1 MNFSRQKPELPPSS
15 DRLTF
20 RWYSYSTNGCLVFG
34 RVDTRQDFYF
44 PLPLSPSPRPTTEF
58 CARLWPR
65 NLGSF
70 NESIDGSQQGNV
82 SAVWGSVLG
91 VALLIALNPVRLGVI
106 LLMVSRPRPLQNL
119 LAFGAGNLIVGIP
132 AVLVPL
138 VVLHVTPMFR
148 SFVEGLG
155 TAAAVATVRHV
166 QIGMGMLALSIAALM
181 VARSLMR
188 ARSLRRRQRTHLPTP
203 GGTTSTL
210 VLDSNS
216 PTAISRLPGRA
227 QNAATEDESAIR
239 RLLGRANNAW
249 ENGSLWVALVWGLC
263 SVPVDSLFV
272 VAIIVASGAR
282 MGTQVSAAIAF
293 VVGWLAS
300 VEIVLIS
307 HLATPA
313 KTEAALGLLHDWAR
327 AHRRN
332 LVVAI
337 FAVVGVS
344 GLARG
349 MGIV

>member
-1 MNFSRQKPELPPSS
+1 MRLAGPE
-15 DRLTF
+15 
-20 RWYSYSTNGCLVFG
+20 
-34 RVDTRQDFYF
+34 
-44 PLPLSPSPRPTTEF
+44 
-58 CARLWPR
+58 

-70 NESIDGSQQGNV
+70 NEPTDSSQQGNV

-119 LAFGAGNLIVGIP
+119 LAFGAGNLIVGVP

-148 SFVEGLG
+148 SFVEGLA

-166 QIGMGMLALSIAALM
+166 QIGIGMLALSIAALM
-181 VARSLMR
+181 IARSVMR
-188 ARSLRRRQRTHLPTP
+188 ARSLTRRQRTHLPTP
-203 GGTTSTL
+203 GTTSTL

-227 QNAATEDESAIR
+227 QNAATEGASAIR

-282 MGTQVSAAIAF
+282 IGTQVSAAIAF

-313 KTEAALGLLHDWAR
+313 KTQAVLGLLHDWAR

>member
-1 MNFSRQKPELPPSS
+1 MWVCS
-15 DRLTF
+15 
-20 RWYSYSTNGCLVFG
+20 
-34 RVDTRQDFYF
+34 
-44 PLPLSPSPRPTTEF
+44 
-58 CARLWPR
+58 
-65 NLGSF
+65 
-70 NESIDGSQQGNV
+70 
-82 SAVWGSVLG
+82 
-91 VALLIALNPVRLGVI
+91 
-106 LLMVSRPRPLQNL
+106 
-119 LAFGAGNLIVGIP
+119 
-132 AVLVPL
+132 
-138 VVLHVTPMFR
+138 
-148 SFVEGLG
+148 
-155 TAAAVATVRHV
+155 
-166 QIGMGMLALSIAALM
+166 LSIAALM
-181 VARSLMR
+181 IARSVTR
-188 ARSLRRRQRTHLPTP
+188 PRQRAHLPTP
-203 GGTTSTL
+203 GTTSTL

-216 PTAISRLPGRA
+216 PTAISQLPGRA
-227 QNAATEDESAIR
+227 QNAATEGESAIR

-282 MGTQVSAAIAF
+282 IGTQVGAAIAF

-313 KTEAALGLLHDWAR
+313 KTQAALRLLHDWAR